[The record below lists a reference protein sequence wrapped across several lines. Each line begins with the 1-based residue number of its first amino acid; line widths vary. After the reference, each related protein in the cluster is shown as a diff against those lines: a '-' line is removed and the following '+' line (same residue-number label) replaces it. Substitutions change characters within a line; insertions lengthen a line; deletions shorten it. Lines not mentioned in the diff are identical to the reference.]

1 MMINEAFVNR
11 NLEDNF
17 KKRKIDVKWFERF
30 DEITA
35 YLSSEIPVEASIGI
49 GNSQT
54 LKKMKVLETFLDKG
68 NPVYDKTI
76 GKSLEEIKLLKRQAL
91 LTDYYISSANAISVD
106 GRIINIDH
114 SGNRVAAMHYGPE
127 KVFLIVGKNKIEAT
141 HEEALKRARNTAAP
155 LNAKRAGM
163 NPPCVEVGKCVDCV
177 SFERVCNFIS
187 IIEGQHVEGRLT
199 LLIANEE
206 AGF

>member
-1 MMINEAFVNR
+1 LIIGEKFENKQ
-11 NLEDNF
+11 LEDNF
-17 KKRKIDVKWFERF
+17 KKRKIEVKWFESF
-30 DEITA
+30 EEIKT
-35 YLSSEIPVEASIGI
+35 YLISAIPVDATIGI

-54 LKKMKVLETFLDKG
+54 LKKMKILETFLAKG
-68 NPVYDKTI
+68 NTVFDKTI
-76 GKSLEEIKLLKRQAL
+76 GKTPEEVKMLKKQAL

-127 KVFLIVGKNKIEAT
+127 KVFLIAGINKIEFI
-141 HEEALKRARNTAAP
+141 HEEAMNRAKNTAAP

-163 NPPCVEVGKCVDCV
+163 NPPCVKVGYCVDCL
-177 SFERVCNFIS
+177 SPERVCNFIS
-187 IIEGQHVEGRLT
+187 IIEGQHIEGRMT
-199 LLIANEE
+199 LLIANEK